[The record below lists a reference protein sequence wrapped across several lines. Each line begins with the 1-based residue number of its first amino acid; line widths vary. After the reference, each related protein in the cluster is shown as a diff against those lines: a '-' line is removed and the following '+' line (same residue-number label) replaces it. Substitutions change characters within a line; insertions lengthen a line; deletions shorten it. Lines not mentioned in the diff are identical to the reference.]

1 MWLLMWL
8 NRSIVIINA
17 TFQLLDID
25 IDIYIY
31 IYIYIYIRWVNF

>member
-25 IDIYIY
+25 IYIY
-31 IYIYIYIRWVNF
+31 ILDGLIFRKNVFF

>member
-8 NRSIVIINA
+8 NRNIVIINA
-17 TFQLLDID
+17 TFQFLDID
-25 IDIYIY
+25 